1 MNNKVQRIYSIFQIS
16 ILIMLMDSKIL
27 ESELEELDKII
38 EEISKN
44 LGLDKVIRS
53 EEIEDM
59 IDSLDIELNKKGK
72 RKTIEI
78 YACKIDIKDRSL
90 CLSIAKRM
98 MRSDGDEH
106 VLEWEAVN
114 FLKQIWQL

>member
-1 MNNKVQRIYSIFQIS
+1 
-16 ILIMLMDSKIL
+16 MLMDSKIL

-44 LGLDKVIRS
+44 LGLDQVINA
-53 EEIEDM
+53 EEIENM
-59 IDSLDIELNKKGK
+59 IDSLDIELNKNGK
-72 RKTIEI
+72 KKTIDY
-78 YACKIDIKDRSL
+78 YASKIDINDRSL

-106 VLEWEAVN
+106 DLEWEAVN
-114 FLKQIWQL
+114 SLKQMWQL